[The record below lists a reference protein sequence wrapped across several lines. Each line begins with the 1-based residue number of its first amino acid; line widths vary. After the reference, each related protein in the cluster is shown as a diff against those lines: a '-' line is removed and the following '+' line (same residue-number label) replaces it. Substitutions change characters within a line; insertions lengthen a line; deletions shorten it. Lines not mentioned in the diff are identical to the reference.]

1 MLNPLKEKYVTP
13 HTQEKNAMHQFTVQ
27 RDVTSIL
34 DSIDKGHMKVRNNL
48 SQEEYRSLH
57 EIKNNKNLIIKPAD
71 KGGAIVVLDKS
82 YYMEEIRTQLRDITT
97 YTPIP
102 YNPTFEIAKQI
113 KLIVT
118 HYQELGIIDSKLGD
132 FLINR
137 HPVTPFF
144 YTLPKVHKNLWKPPG
159 RPIVASIN
167 SLLSPLAITLEK
179 ILSPIVPNMKSFLK
193 DTAHFLRLLRDLGPL
208 PPQSVLVTMDVTSL
222 YTSIGHQQGI
232 EAVMKYLQEHTTF
245 TTDKLSFCYD
255 LLGLVLTKN
264 FFLFEDQYYMQQKGT
279 AMGSNVAPPYANIF
293 MDFFE
298 NTFVYCH
305 PLFTSHVF
313 FWQRYIDDV
322 FLIWT
327 GDVGAL
333 LDFHNDLNSCTP
345 NIAFCIQHDCNS
357 INFLDTLVLIK
368 AGGLVE
374 TDLYV
379 KPTDKNSLLLY
390 TSSHP
395 CHVKKALPKSQHERF
410 RRIVSN
416 PLVRS
421 HGHREMDLKFRD
433 RSYPSSISGVSES
446 TETPVR
452 DKHNTSR
459 IAFVNMFHPF
469 KRPIHQSIFKHWS
482 ILQTSYPD
490 IPEFNIRPLICNK
503 RSDNL
508 RNHLVRADVGSAT
521 VTPCQR
527 TLCTPHN
534 GTFPCLGCRQC
545 SNVIKGDSFAHPR
558 TGRRF
563 QIKGH
568 FTCDSTYVVYL
579 IKCPC
584 GLGYVGRL
592 RVALIAHAPSLL
604 IARLVLSSIGAPF
617 TPGACALWTLTSW
630 APGRLSFSLTYG
642 GKRALISAIVRSS
655 LHRITDLAL
664 LDPCHGFRMFSSLS
678 SIYVVF

>member
-1 MLNPLKEKYVTP
+1 
-13 HTQEKNAMHQFTVQ
+13 
-27 RDVTSIL
+27 
-34 DSIDKGHMKVRNNL
+34 
-48 SQEEYRSLH
+48 
-57 EIKNNKNLIIKPAD
+57 
-71 KGGAIVVLDKS
+71 
-82 YYMEEIRTQLRDITT
+82 
-97 YTPIP
+97 
-102 YNPTFEIAKQI
+102 
-113 KLIVT
+113 
-118 HYQELGIIDSKLGD
+118 
-132 FLINR
+132 
-137 HPVTPFF
+137 
-144 YTLPKVHKNLWKPPG
+144 
-159 RPIVASIN
+159 
-167 SLLSPLAITLEK
+167 
-179 ILSPIVPNMKSFLK
+179 
-193 DTAHFLRLLRDLGPL
+193 
-208 PPQSVLVTMDVTSL
+208 MDVTSL

-232 EAVMKYLQEHTTF
+232 EAVMKYLQKHTTF
-245 TTDKLSFCYD
+245 NTDKLSFCYE
-255 LLGLVLTKN
+255 LLGLVLTKS

-279 AMGSNVAPPYANIF
+279 AMGSDIAPPYANIF

-345 NIAFCIQHDCNS
+345 NIAFSIQHDCNS

-368 AGGLVE
+368 AGGSVE

-395 CHVKKALPKSQHERF
+395 CHVKKALPKSQHERI

-421 HGHREMDLKFRD
+421 HRHREMDLKFRD
-433 RSYPSSISGVSES
+433 RGYPPSISGVSMS
-446 TETPVR
+446 TGASAS
-452 DKHNTSR
+452 DKRNTSR

-469 KRPIHQSIFKHWS
+469 KWPIHQSIFKHWS

-490 IPEFNIRPLICNK
+490 ILEFNVRPLICNK

-508 RNHLVRADVGSAT
+508 RNYLVRADVGSAT
-521 VTPCQR
+521 VTPRQR
-527 TLCTPHN
+527 ILCTPHN
-534 GTFPCLGCRQC
+534 GTFPCLGCCQC
-545 SNVIKGDSFAHPR
+545 SNIIKGDSFAHPR
-558 TGRRF
+558 MGRRF

-584 GLGYVGRL
+584 GLGYVGRF
-592 RVALIAHAPSLL
+592 RAALTAHAPSWL
-604 IARLVLSSIGAPF
+604 IARLVLPSIGAPLF
-617 TPGACALWTLTSW
+617 FGACALWILTSW
-630 APGRLSFSLTYG
+630 APRSLSLLLTCS
-642 GKRALISAIVRSS
+642 GKRAHISAIERLF
-655 LHRITDLAL
+655 LHRITDPAL
-664 LDPCHGFRMFSSLS
+664 LDSCHGYSPYSYDSLFLPKTSFNAPHDPVYLGSCCLALAAPVLSIPIPQVSGIGRYLRYQNSDTEFRYFCD
-678 SIYVVF
+678 IGNRYRD